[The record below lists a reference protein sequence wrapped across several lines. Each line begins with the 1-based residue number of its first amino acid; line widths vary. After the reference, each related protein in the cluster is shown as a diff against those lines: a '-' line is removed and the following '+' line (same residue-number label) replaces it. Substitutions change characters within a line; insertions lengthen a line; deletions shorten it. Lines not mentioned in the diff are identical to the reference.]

1 MKEVR
6 ISVTYKGFL
15 DPDLDKT
22 IEGIVRGKF
31 VASGCC
37 LFGDMERDLV
47 FTFKTDRLAKNA
59 LKRLKDS
66 GIKCKGNIEEDL

>member
-1 MKEVR
+1 MAVTR
-6 ISVTYKGFL
+6 MCVTYKGSL
-15 DPDLDKT
+15 DSDLDKM

-59 LKRLKDS
+59 LKRLKES
-66 GIKCKGNIEEDL
+66 GIPCTGNIEEDL